1 MENKKRETV
10 LSFEDKDGVTAVRSA
25 GAGKELVWA
34 LSNLAALVGISTETP
49 GRELAERLCRLWT
62 EADALELLME
72 VMRQAPGKK
81 TRVKTPEGL
90 EKVLEQLAKDKAG
103 ADDGTAV

>member
-1 MENKKRETV
+1 MEDKKRETV
-10 LSFEDKDGVTAVRSA
+10 LHFADKGGVIQMRSE
-25 GAGKELVWA
+25 GTGKELIWA
-34 LSNLAALVGISTETP
+34 LSNLAALVGISIKTP

-62 EADALELLME
+62 EDDMLEQLME
-72 VMRQAPGKK
+72 ALRRTPGKQ

>member
-1 MENKKRETV
+1 MEDKKRETV
-10 LSFEDKDGVTAVRSA
+10 LSFEDKGGVTQMRSK
-25 GAGKELVWA
+25 GPGKELVWA

-62 EADALELLME
+62 EDDALELLME
-72 VMRQAPGKK
+72 VMRQAPGKQ